1 MGYEESKN
9 MAKSVNKVILL
20 GNVGKDPEIRSTP
33 GGTMV
38 ANFSLAT
45 SDRFQDAQ
53 GNWQDRTEWHNLVA
67 FKRTAEIVRD
77 YVKKGSKLYIEGKIQ
92 TRSWED
98 KDTKAKRYRTE
109 IIVND
114 LSLLSGR
121 DDSQGGGGYTRSSS
135 SANAAVNEDQ
145 RVPAGADDFAQSA
158 EISDDDIPF

>member
-1 MGYEESKN
+1 
-9 MAKSVNKVILL
+9 MAKSVNKVFLL
-20 GNVGKDPEIRSTP
+20 GNVGKDPEIRTTCT
-33 GGTMV
+33 GTSV

-45 SDRFQDAQ
+45 SDRFQDQQ

-92 TRSWED
+92 TRSWDD
-98 KDTKAKRYRTE
+98 KETGAKKYRTE

-121 DDSQGGGGYTRSSS
+121 EDGGGSSRSSS
-135 SANAAVNEDQ
+135 ASSASSSMDQ
-145 RVPAGADDFAQSA
+145 RQPAANDEYSLAA